1 MNDGEIKY
9 DNKVQVKYDLE
20 KLKNK
25 GITSPLTPKKDEL
38 RIGNCVFYPIN
49 EHRRK
54 IILERYGFESEEE
67 LEIYNRNYGKN

>member
-1 MNDGEIKY
+1 MKSEAFSDNEI
-9 DNKVQVKYDLE
+9 QVREDLE

-25 GITSPLTPKKDEL
+25 GITSPPTPKSKEL

-49 EHRRK
+49 ERRRK
-54 IILERYGFESEEE
+54 IILERYGFESEDE

>member
-1 MNDGEIKY
+1 MKSEAFSDNEI
-9 DNKVQVKYDLE
+9 QVREDLE

-54 IILERYGFESEEE
+54 IILKRYGFKSEEE
-67 LEIYNRNYGKN
+67 LKNYNRNYGKN